1 MPFTDL
7 YLPAYELYE
16 LITGYA
22 LSDRSLCVDKLCL
35 FVCLFVYF

>member
-22 LSDRSLCVDKLCL
+22 RSDRSLCVDKLS
-35 FVCLFVYF
+35 FVVRFD